1 MKSKVINLVVF
12 QIAWFAC
19 ILGAGFGLPW
29 LGVVVVTL
37 SAIGHLAFVRFD
49 RAWMVLLL
57 MAFTI
62 GWGFDWLVLRSGA
75 MGYPEHVRLLTAVPI
90 WMPFMWVNLAT
101 TLHLSMAW
109 LKRRYVIAVL
119 FGFLGGPGAY
129 FTGMK
134 LDAVVLGDD
143 LLRSLLI
150 IGVEWAVAMPLLLVI
165 AEVFPTQTNSQPT
178 NQDTNAKPTQ
188 GAKA

>member
-37 SAIGHLAFVRFD
+37 SAIVHLVYARFG
-49 RAWMVLLL
+49 RAWVVLLL
-57 MAFTI
+57 MAFVL
-62 GWGFDWLVLRSGA
+62 GWGFDWLVFRSGA
-75 MGYPEHVRLLTAVPI
+75 MGYPEHARLLTAVPL

-109 LKRRYVIAVL
+109 MKRRYVIAVL

-150 IGVEWAVAMPLLLVI
+150 IGVEWAVAMPLLLVF
-165 AEVFPTQTNSQPT
+165 AQVFAPQAQSHN
-178 NQDTNAKPTQ
+178 TNAKPTQ
-188 GAKA
+188 GAKT